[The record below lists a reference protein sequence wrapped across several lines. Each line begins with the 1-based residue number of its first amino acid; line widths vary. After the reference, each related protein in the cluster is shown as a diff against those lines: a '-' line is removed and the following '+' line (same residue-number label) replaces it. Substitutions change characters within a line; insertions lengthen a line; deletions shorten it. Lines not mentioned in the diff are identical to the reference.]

1 MEYKTKSIT
10 IKVRPDDIVEVTNN
24 EEWENIDT
32 IETATENAKVL
43 KKAVNGKKRGILSH
57 MPDTYV
63 GKEVLE
69 CYIKAEIGEVA
80 TALMTRSFASKVVGN
95 IYLKLTGKKKNAE
108 QESDKPPVK
117 IFTKR
122 ELAEAWLLEQ
132 IALYSK

>member
-117 IFTKR
+117 IFTN
-122 ELAEAWLLEQ
+122 EN
-132 IALYSK
+132 